1 MPITLVL
8 AVAAVVLP
16 LAYLTQGLLLGSGRV
31 VSIAR
36 RNLTRGLHETTPE
49 SGSLESRGTGFSSL
63 LRVLTLD
70 SSARRMRRLVDLA
83 GGGQS
88 LTLTRVLWA
97 KLVLAAITGLIG
109 VAVLVSGGGLLAW
122 VLVPVAV
129 AGAYHLPEAVVWGRG
144 QDRQKAIGR
153 ELPDTLDQMTVAV
166 SAGLGFDAAMARAVA
181 SGQGPLAQ
189 ELGRTM
195 QDVAVGRP
203 RREAYDALLRRTEV
217 PELRRFVGAIN
228 QADSYGIG
236 IADVLRVQADEMRVK
251 RRQRAKEEAMKVPVK
266 VTFPLMVC
274 LLPALLLVVVGPA
287 VMGLSSSLG

>member
-16 LAYLTQGLLLGSGRV
+16 LAYLTHVLVLGSGRV

-49 SGSLESRGTGFSSL
+49 VGSLESRGTGFSSL
-63 LRVLTLD
+63 LRVLTPD